1 MKERLETYLNECRLQ
16 KNLNMK
22 TIKAYSI
29 DLKQFLTYSQDRECS
44 RELLNDYIGYLSG
57 LYSKP
62 RTIKRKI
69 ASLKAFFNYL
79 ELDNY
84 IEYNPFN
91 KIRFKYKEP
100 LLLPRTVDLQYM
112 TLILKKAYDDI
123 RQSRSPYEIKTTT
136 RNAAV
141 IELLFSTGLRV
152 SELCNI
158 KKEEINLDQGQLLIY
173 GKGAKERNLYIGNYK
188 VLQILKEYACLFQ
201 DQIDD
206 SIFFFINRNGNR
218 LSEQSV
224 RFILKHYERVLK
236 LNQHIT
242 PHMLRH
248 TFATQLLEEDVDI
261 RYIQRI
267 LGHSSITTTQIY
279 THVTSNKQREILI
292 QRNPRNRIPL

>member
-1 MKERLETYLNECRLQ
+1 MKERLDTYLKECRLQ
-16 KNLNMK
+16 KNLNTK

-29 DLKQFLTYSQDRECS
+29 DLNQFLSYCQERECS
-44 RELLNDYIGYLSG
+44 RELLNDYIGYLYT

-69 ASLKAFFNYL
+69 ASVKAFFNYL
-79 ELDNY
+79 ELDGY
-84 IEYNPFN
+84 IDYNPFN
-91 KIRFKYKEP
+91 KIRLKYKEP

-112 TLILKKAYDDI
+112 TMILRKAYEDI
-123 RQSRSPYEIKTTT
+123 HMSKSNYEIKTAT

-141 IELLFSTGLRV
+141 IELLFSTGVRV

-158 KKEEINLDQGQLLIY
+158 KKEEINLEEGQLLIY
-173 GKGAKERNLYIGNYK
+173 GKGAKERSIYIGNHE
-188 VLQILKEYACLFQ
+188 VLKILKEYAHLFQ
-201 DQIDD
+201 NQIDN
-206 SIFFFINRNGNR
+206 SVFFFINRNGNR

-224 RFILKHYERVLK
+224 RFILKHYEQVLK

-279 THVTSNKQREILI
+279 THVTSNKQREIMI
-292 QRNPRNRIPL
+292 RRNPRNRIPL